1 MLQGA
6 SIGVSSILSSRK
18 KSQTQERP
26 LPLSGIQVLEIGT
39 SVAAPYAGWVLAAL
53 GANVTKIERPGR
65 GDDIRYWGPPFWRET
80 STMFHTFN
88 RGKHSL
94 EVDLKNAG
102 EVQQLRDWITRKA
115 DVVLQNLRPG
125 VVERAGLDAVQ
136 LCQLNPRLV
145 YCNVRAY
152 GATGPLRDYPG
163 YDPLMQAFAGLMS
176 VTGEGEER
184 PVRVGTSIIDK
195 GTGLWCVIGILTML
209 EQRHRTG
216 QGGVVDTALLE
227 TALAWMGFH
236 VTDLQATGKIP
247 VAQGSGVRGI
257 APYQAYRCS
266 DGYLMVA
273 AANDRLFAALVRAL
287 GHADWSNDSRFAT
300 NPDRYRN
307 LDALNTIMDPIFLAE
322 PRSLWQERLS
332 AAGVPCAPLQT
343 LDEVVDHPQVEAL
356 GLIEK
361 FDDDD
366 IPMVGVPLRFND
378 HRPPPAAGAPEL
390 GDYNAVFRRTTGEE
404 IE

>member
-1 MLQGA
+1 MVRQLENR
-6 SIGVSSILSSRK
+6 ILSSNK
-18 KSQTQERP
+18 KPRSEKAS
-26 LPLSGIQVLEIGT
+26 LPLTGIQVLEIGT

-53 GANVTKIERPGR
+53 GASVIKVERPGR
-65 GDDIRYWGPPFWRET
+65 GDDIRYWGPPFWRDS

-88 RGKHSL
+88 RGKRSL
-94 EVDLKNAG
+94 EVDLKNED
-102 EVQQLRDWITRKA
+102 EVQRLRDWIVNTA

-125 VVERAGLDAVQ
+125 VVERVGLDAAQ
-136 LCQLNPRLV
+136 LCRISPRLV

-152 GATGPLRDYPG
+152 GATGPLRDQPG

-176 VTGEGEER
+176 VTGEVGQR

-216 QGGVVDTALLE
+216 QGGLVDAALLE

-236 VTDLQATGKIP
+236 VTDLQATGKVP
-247 VAQGSGVRGI
+247 AAEGSGVRGI

-266 DGYLMVA
+266 DGYLVVA
-273 AANDRLFAALVRAL
+273 AANDRLFTALSEAL
-287 GHADWSNDSRFAT
+287 GHTEWPADSRFAT
-300 NPDRYRN
+300 NPDRYGN
-307 LDALNTIMDPIFLAE
+307 LDALNGLIEPVFLAK
-322 PRSLWQERLS
+322 PRALWQERLS

-343 LDEVVDHPQVEAL
+343 LDEVIDHPQVEAL

-361 FDDDD
+361 SDSDG
-366 IPMVGVPLRFND
+366 IPLVGVPLRFND
-378 HRPPPAAGAPEL
+378 QRLRPVAGAPRL
-390 GDYNAVFRRTTGEE
+390 GDYNAEFMELSKEE
-404 IE
+404 YE

>member
-1 MLQGA
+1 
-6 SIGVSSILSSRK
+6 
-18 KSQTQERP
+18 
-26 LPLSGIQVLEIGT
+26 
-39 SVAAPYAGWVLAAL
+39 
-53 GANVTKIERPGR
+53 
-65 GDDIRYWGPPFWRET
+65 
-80 STMFHTFN
+80 
-88 RGKHSL
+88 
-94 EVDLKNAG
+94 
-102 EVQQLRDWITRKA
+102 
-115 DVVLQNLRPG
+115 
-125 VVERAGLDAVQ
+125 
-136 LCQLNPRLV
+136 
-145 YCNVRAY
+145 
-152 GATGPLRDYPG
+152 
-163 YDPLMQAFAGLMS
+163 MQAFAGLMS

-307 LDALNTIMDPIFLAE
+307 LDALNAIMDPIFLAE

-390 GDYNAVFRRTTGEE
+390 GDYNAAFKRLSGEE

>member
-6 SIGVSSILSSRK
+6 SIGVSSILSSRE

-136 LCQLNPRLV
+136 LCRLNPRLV

-152 GATGPLRDYPG
+152 GATGPLRDHPG

-273 AANDRLFAALVRAL
+273 AANDRLFAALVSAL

-307 LDALNTIMDPIFLAE
+307 LDSLNAIMDPIFLAE

-361 FDDDD
+361 FDGDD

-378 HRPPPAAGAPEL
+378 RRPPPAAGAPEL
-390 GDYNAVFRRTTGEE
+390 GDYNAEFKRSSGEE